1 MTIYDISRLSGV
13 SVTTVSRV
21 INGSEKVSEKTRKKV
36 LKIIKESGYTPNA
49 FARGLGLNTMRTI
62 GILCVDPADTN
73 SCINLTPAI
82 GYLEREL
89 RRNNYD
95 SILYCLEYNMQG
107 KEDYLKM
114 MLERRVDAIII
125 VGSFFIESN
134 PKNNQCILDAAG
146 SVPVFLINGN
156 LEGEN
161 IYCML
166 CDDFNSSYMAT
177 SELISTNVRDI
188 LFLYTTLSESEKRKM
203 DGYIAAM
210 KDHDLAVSQDT

>member
-1 MTIYDISRLSGV
+1 
-13 SVTTVSRV
+13 
-21 INGSEKVSEKTRKKV
+21 
-36 LKIIKESGYTPNA
+36 
-49 FARGLGLNTMRTI
+49 
-62 GILCVDPADTN
+62 
-73 SCINLTPAI
+73 
-82 GYLEREL
+82 
-89 RRNNYD
+89 
-95 SILYCLEYNMQG
+95 
-107 KEDYLKM
+107 M

-146 SVPVFLINGN
+146 SVPVFINGN
-156 LEGEN
+156 WRVKN

-210 KDHDLAVSQDT
+210 KTTILQYHRIISALPAGCTRSYRFSNPGRRGLKV